1 MAHLMEDPAFWVAVA
16 FVIFA
21 AFMLWKV
28 SDKITGALDDR
39 SVGIK
44 KELDDAAALREEAQ
58 ALLASYQ
65 RKQRDALAE
74 ADDIVAQAKVE
85 AERLAAEA
93 EVALEAEIKRR
104 TDMALEK
111 ITQAEAQVVQE
122 VRNTA
127 IDVAIKAAG
136 SLIKDNI
143 DEAKIQNQIKGR
155 DAHRRLSRSP

>member
-21 AFMLWKV
+21 AFILWKV

-143 DEAKIQNQIKGR
+143 DEAKAANLINQSIGDIEGKL
-155 DAHRRLSRSP
+155 H

>member
-21 AFMLWKV
+21 AFILWKV

-85 AERLAAEA
+85 AERLAADA

-104 TDMALEK
+104 TEMALEK
-111 ITQAEAQVVQE
+111 ITQAETQVVQE

-136 SLIKDNI
+136 SLIKENI
-143 DEAKIQNQIKGR
+143 DEAKAASLINESIGDIEGKL
-155 DAHRRLSRSP
+155 H

>member
-1 MAHLMEDPAFWVAVA
+1 MAHLMNDPAFWVAVA

-21 AFMLWKV
+21 VFMLWKV
-28 SDKITGALDDR
+28 SGKITGALDDR
-39 SVGIK
+39 SAGIK
-44 KELDDAAALREEAQ
+44 KDLDDAAALREEAQ

-136 SLIKDNI
+136 SLIKENI
-143 DEAKIQNQIKGR
+143 DEAKAASLINQSIGDIEGKL
-155 DAHRRLSRSP
+155 H

>member
-1 MAHLMEDPAFWVAVA
+1 MMQDPAFWVAVA

-21 AFMLWKV
+21 ALMLWKV
-28 SDKITGALDDR
+28 KSLITDALDSR
-39 SVGIK
+39 AGGIS

-85 AERLAAEA
+85 AERLAADA

-104 TDMALEK
+104 TEMALEK
-111 ITQAEAQVVQE
+111 ITQAETQVVQE

-136 SLIKDNI
+136 SLIKENI
-143 DEAKIQNQIKGR
+143 DEAKAASLINESIGDIEGKL
-155 DAHRRLSRSP
+155 H

>member
-28 SDKITGALDDR
+28 SGKITGALDDR

-44 KELDDAAALREEAQ
+44 KDLDDAAALREEAQ

-85 AERLAAEA
+85 AERLADEA

-136 SLIKDNI
+136 SLIKENI
-143 DEAKIQNQIKGR
+143 DEAKAANLINQSIGDIEGKL
-155 DAHRRLSRSP
+155 H

>member
-1 MAHLMEDPAFWVAVA
+1 MEQLFNDPAFWVAVA

-28 SDKITGALDDR
+28 SSKVTDALDSR
-39 SVGIK
+39 AAGISR
-44 KELDDAAALREEAQ
+44 ELDDAAALREEAQ

-65 RKQRDALAE
+65 RKQRDAMAE

-85 AERLAAEA
+85 AERLAADA

-127 IDVAIKAAG
+127 IDVAVKAAET
-136 SLIKDNI
+136 LIKDSI
-143 DEAKIQNQIKGR
+143 DDTKAASLINDSIGDIEGKL
-155 DAHRRLSRSP
+155 H

>member
-111 ITQAEAQVVQE
+111 ITQAEAQAVQQ

-143 DEAKIQNQIKGR
+143 DEAKAANLINQSIGDIEGKL
-155 DAHRRLSRSP
+155 H

>member
-16 FVIFA
+16 FVIFV

-28 SDKITGALDDR
+28 SSKITGALDDR
-39 SVGIK
+39 AAGIS

-65 RKQRDALAE
+65 RKQRDAMAE

-136 SLIKDNI
+136 TLIKDNI
-143 DEAKIQNQIKGR
+143 DETKAASLINESIGDIEGKL
-155 DAHRRLSRSP
+155 H

>member
-28 SDKITGALDDR
+28 SSKITDALDGR
-39 SVGIK
+39 AAGIS

-143 DEAKIQNQIKGR
+143 DEAKAANLINQSIGDIEGKL
-155 DAHRRLSRSP
+155 H

>member
-143 DEAKIQNQIKGR
+143 DEAKAANLINQSIGDIEGKL
-155 DAHRRLSRSP
+155 H

>member
-1 MAHLMEDPAFWVAVA
+1 MAHLMQDPAFWVAVA

-21 AFMLWKV
+21 VFMLWKV

-39 SVGIK
+39 SAGIK
-44 KELDDAAALREEAQ
+44 KDLDDAAALREEAQ

-136 SLIKDNI
+136 SLIKENI
-143 DEAKIQNQIKGR
+143 DEAKAANLINQSIGDIEGKL
-155 DAHRRLSRSP
+155 H

>member
-136 SLIKDNI
+136 SLIKENI
-143 DEAKIQNQIKGR
+143 DEAKAASLINESIGDIEGKL
-155 DAHRRLSRSP
+155 H

>member
-1 MAHLMEDPAFWVAVA
+1 MTQLFNDPAFWVAVA

-21 AFMLWKV
+21 ALMLWKV
-28 SDKITGALDDR
+28 SSKITDALDSR
-39 SVGIK
+39 AAGIS

-65 RKQRDALAE
+65 RKQRDAMAE
-74 ADDIVAQAKVE
+74 ADDIIAQAKVE
-85 AERLAAEA
+85 AERLAADA

-127 IDVAIKAAG
+127 IDVAVKAAET
-136 SLIKDNI
+136 LIKDSI
-143 DEAKIQNQIKGR
+143 DDAKAASLINDSIGDIEGKL
-155 DAHRRLSRSP
+155 H

>member
-127 IDVAIKAAG
+127 IDVAIAAAG
-136 SLIKDNI
+136 SLIKENI
-143 DEAKIQNQIKGR
+143 DTSKAASLIDDSIGDIEGKL
-155 DAHRRLSRSP
+155 H

>member
-136 SLIKDNI
+136 SLIKENI
-143 DEAKIQNQIKGR
+143 DEAKAANLINQSIGDIEGKL
-155 DAHRRLSRSP
+155 H

>member
-1 MAHLMEDPAFWVAVA
+1 MQDPAFWVAVA

-28 SDKITGALDDR
+28 SAKITDALDGR
-39 SVGIK
+39 AAGIS

-65 RKQRDALAE
+65 RKQRDAMAE

-93 EVALEAEIKRR
+93 AVALEAEIKRR

-127 IDVAIKAAG
+127 IDVAIAAAG
-136 SLIKDNI
+136 SLIKENI
-143 DEAKIQNQIKGR
+143 DTSKAASLIDDSIGDIEGKL
-155 DAHRRLSRSP
+155 H